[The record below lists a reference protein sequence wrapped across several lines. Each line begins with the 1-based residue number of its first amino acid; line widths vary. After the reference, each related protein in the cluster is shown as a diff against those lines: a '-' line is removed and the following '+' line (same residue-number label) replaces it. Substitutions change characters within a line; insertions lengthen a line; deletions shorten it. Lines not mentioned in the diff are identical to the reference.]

1 MATGPRRRADVARGS
16 TAPLRRGAEATWQ
29 GVCGP
34 RVAQV
39 ALTRA
44 RRPRR
49 RSTWAPVWG
58 ATWRKGGRM
67 WRAHGLVGPGKLF
80 GAVTQ

>member
-29 GVCGP
+29 GACGP
-34 RVAQV
+34 RGAQV
-39 ALTRA
+39 ALMRGRSHTDGPRGRPCGA
-44 RRPRR
+44 PRGRRI
-49 RSTWAPVWG
+49 
-58 ATWRKGGRM
+58 RM
-67 WRAHGLVGPGKLF
+67 WRAHGLVGPGKYF